1 MWSEIKKQKNI
12 YMVMSTSVFLIFIF
26 YSSTLEEI
34 NDLEEINEMNFIVSI
49 TFIIVLIFLVRK
61 FLFYE
66 KFSGLYRDYKHAK
79 GSKYLWERLEK
90 EGEKKL
96 NQLELSDA
104 MLYKNHYKEYKK
116 ALKDFASKH
125 NIFVDFD

>member
-26 YSSTLEEI
+26 YSST
-34 NDLEEINEMNFIVSI
+34 LEEINEMNFIVSI

-96 NQLELSDA
+96 NQLDINRA

>member
-34 NDLEEINEMNFIVSI
+34 NEMNFIVSI

-61 FLFYE
+61 FLFYGE
-66 KFSGLYRDYKHAK
+66 FSGLYRDYKHAK

-90 EGEKKL
+90 EGEKEL

>member
-26 YSSTLEEI
+26 YSST
-34 NDLEEINEMNFIVSI
+34 LEEINEMNFIVSI

-90 EGEKKL
+90 EGEKEL

>member
-12 YMVMSTSVFLIFIF
+12 YMVMSTSVYLIFIF
-26 YSSTLEEI
+26 YSST
-34 NDLEEINEMNFIVSI
+34 LEEINEMNFIVSI

-90 EGEKKL
+90 EGENKL

>member
-12 YMVMSTSVFLIFIF
+12 YMVMSTSVYLIFIF
-26 YSSTLEEI
+26 YSST
-34 NDLEEINEMNFIVSI
+34 LEEINEMNFIVSI

>member
-26 YSSTLEEI
+26 YSST
-34 NDLEEINEMNFIVSI
+34 LEEINEMNFIVSI

>member
-34 NDLEEINEMNFIVSI
+34 NEMNFIVSI

-61 FLFYE
+61 FLFYGE
-66 KFSGLYRDYKHAK
+66 FSSLYRNYKHAK